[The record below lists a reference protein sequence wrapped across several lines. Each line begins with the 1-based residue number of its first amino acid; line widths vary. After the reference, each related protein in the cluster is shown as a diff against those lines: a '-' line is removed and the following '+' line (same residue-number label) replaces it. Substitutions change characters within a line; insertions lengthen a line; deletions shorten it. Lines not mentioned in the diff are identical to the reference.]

1 MTPELALY
9 SAAVCPYA
17 QRTHLLLREKGVPY
31 ETVEVDLKNKSAEF
45 LAISPYSKVPVI
57 KRGPDVI
64 WESSVIN
71 EYLEEAYPNPPMMPR
86 EPGRR
91 ALARVWIDFANVKL
105 LPTWYRLFLAQDP
118 ARQAFHADELTSHFL
133 FMEQAGIAA
142 LSPSGPFWLGE
153 HLSLVDLTYWPWF
166 ERLGALKHYRNLVL
180 PPECRRLRDW
190 MKVMSARD
198 SVSAIARPTEFYIS
212 GYASYADGSEQG
224 VTARDMR
231 AGQ

>member
-1 MTPELALY
+1 MTAEVALY

-17 QRTHLLLREKGVPY
+17 QRTRLLLREKGVGY
-31 ETVEVDLKNKSAEF
+31 ETVEVDLKNKSTAF

-57 KRGPDVI
+57 QRGKDVV

-71 EYLEEAYPNPPMMPR
+71 EYLDEVYPHPPMMPE

-91 ALARVWIDFANVKL
+91 ALARAWIDFANVKL
-105 LPTWYRLFLAQDP
+105 LPTWYRLFLAQEP
-118 ARQAFHADELTSHFL
+118 ERRKALAEELIGHFR
-133 FMEQAGIAA
+133 FMEEAGIAA
-142 LSPSGPFWLGE
+142 LSPAGPYWMGE
-153 HLSLVDLTYWPWF
+153 RLSLVDLTYWPWF
-166 ERLGALKHYRNLVL
+166 ERLGALKHYRGLEL
-180 PPECRRLRDW
+180 PAECRRLRTW
-190 MKVMSARD
+190 MKVMAGRE
-198 SVSAIARPTEFYIS
+198 SVREIAQPLEYYIR